1 MAALWDLVVSELIM
15 IYIDAVSVH
24 VVIPTCYPHLDLPHS
39 LDSLADAQVI
49 HKLSQ

>member
-1 MAALWDLVVSELIM
+1 MAALWDLVVSEL

-39 LDSLADAQVI
+39 LDSLADALVI